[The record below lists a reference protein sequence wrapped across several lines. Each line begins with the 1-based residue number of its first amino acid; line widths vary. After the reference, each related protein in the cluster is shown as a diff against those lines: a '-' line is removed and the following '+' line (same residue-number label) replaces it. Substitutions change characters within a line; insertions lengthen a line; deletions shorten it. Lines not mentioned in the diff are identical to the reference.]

1 LLSSVPIGTLW
12 GMESAKHILAELNE
26 YSAATGLD
34 PKIVCRRA
42 TNNPRLYDRLIAR
55 VSRLD
60 RDVETLR
67 RFMAENPAQSEEVS
81 Q

>member
-1 LLSSVPIGTLW
+1 MLFSVPIGTLR
-12 GMESAKHILAELNE
+12 GMESAKHILTELNE

-42 TNNPRLYDRLIAR
+42 TNNPRLYERLISRIDRL
-55 VSRLD
+55 D
-60 RDVETLR
+60 TDVEALR
-67 RFMAENPAQSEEVS
+67 RFMSENPAQSEGAS

>member
-1 LLSSVPIGTLW
+1 LLLGVPIGTLR
-12 GMESAKHILAELNE
+12 GMETAKHILTELNE

-67 RFMAENPAQSEEVS
+67 RFMAENPAQSEGNS

>member
-1 LLSSVPIGTLW
+1 MPIGTLRN
-12 GMESAKHILAELNE
+12 MESAKHILTELNE

-42 TNNPRLYDRLIAR
+42 TNNPRLYDRLKAR
-55 VSRLD
+55 IDRLD
-60 RDVETLR
+60 NDVETLR
-67 RFMAENPAQSEEVS
+67 RFMADNPAQSEGAS